1 MNPYLLEMID
11 ISKSFPGV
19 KALKNVSIRVK
30 PGEVHGLIGENG
42 AGKSTLFKVLAGVY
56 ERDSGEILYE
66 GTPVNFK
73 SPKEAVDRGIS
84 VIYQELSILP
94 ELSVAENIFIGRLP
108 KRSYSNLLIDWEKCY
123 KMSRTLLQKLRMDI
137 SPKIRAGDLK
147 ISQQQMI
154 EIVKALSHEI
164 KLIIMDEPTTA
175 LTSHEI
181 NSLMETI
188 KLLKQEGVSVL
199 YVSHKLEEIKQIC
212 DTVTIFRDGMY
223 VDTLNV
229 QTTEIPQWVRLMVG
243 RDVKEMYPKQFFPLG
258 NEFIRFNHF
267 CNGKKV
273 QQAGFN
279 VLEGEILGLFGL
291 VGAGRTELA
300 RAIIGADPKESGE
313 IIVNGEA
320 INIDTPRS
328 AIVHK
333 IGFVPEDRK
342 DQGLVLQM
350 AVKENITLS
359 NLKSLIKVGKIN
371 LNQENKVA
379 KQFVKDLN
387 IITPSINQQVGNLSG
402 GNQQKVVI
410 SKGLFLGCSLLIIDE
425 PTKGVDVAAKV
436 EIYNIITE
444 FVKQKKSVI
453 MISSEVE
460 ELIGMCDRIIVMCEG
475 QIRGALL
482 HKDFD
487 KNKIME
493 FATGQDYSKMGVYRE
508 NS

>member
-11 ISKSFPGV
+11 ISKSFSGI

-56 ERDSGEILYE
+56 ERDSGEIIYE
-66 GTPVNFK
+66 GDSVHFK
-73 SPKEAVDRGIS
+73 SPKEAVERGIS

-108 KRSYSNLLIDWEKCY
+108 KHSSRSLRVDWEQCY
-123 KMSRTLLQKLRMDI
+123 EICRRLLKKLQIDI
-137 SPKIRAGDLK
+137 SPRMLAGDLK
-147 ISQQQMI
+147 VAQQQMV

-175 LTSHEI
+175 LTSREI
-181 NSLMETI
+181 QSLMETI
-188 KLLKQEGVSVL
+188 RMLKQDGVSVL

-212 DTVTIFRDGMY
+212 DVVTIFRDGMY
-223 VDTLNV
+223 VDTLDV

-243 RDVKEMYPKQFFPLG
+243 RDVKEMYPKQVVPLG
-258 NEFIRFNHF
+258 NEFIRFNNF
-267 CNGKKV
+267 CNGKQV
-273 QQAGFN
+273 QQVGFN

-300 RAIIGADPKESGE
+300 RAIIGADSKESGE
-313 IIVNGEA
+313 ILIRGESISIDSPRYA
-320 INIDTPRS
+320 IRN
-328 AIVHK
+328 K

-350 AVKENITLS
+350 TVKENITLS

-371 LNQENKVA
+371 LKQEIKVA
-379 KQFVKDLN
+379 KQFVKDLK
-387 IITPSINQQVGNLSG
+387 IVTPSINQQVRNLSG

-460 ELIGMCDRIIVMCEG
+460 ELIGMCDRIIVMREG
-475 QIRGALL
+475 QVRGALL
-482 HKDFD
+482 RNEFD
-487 KNKIME
+487 KNKIMD
-493 FATGQDYSKMGVYRE
+493 FATGQDFSREGVYSD
-508 NS
+508 NF